1 MSERTVPVKLQTGMV
16 GHRKGQG
23 DIVYE
28 FTGKPGD
35 TVQMLASEAQTYID
49 RGWAVPIS
57 TDKGNQK

>member
-1 MSERTVPVKLQTGMV
+1 MSEKTVAVKLQTSMV

-35 TVQMLASEAQTYID
+35 TMEMLANEARTYID
-49 RGWAVPIS
+49 RGWAVPL
-57 TDKGNQK
+57 DKGTQK